1 MMLKL
6 FEYNWRIREAWFDW
20 CCEVPREELIKDR
33 VGGVGS
39 ILYTLF
45 HIVEVE
51 YSWLRVIRGEEDLV
65 VKYADH
71 QSLDQIRALSNRFHK
86 EINHGLYSLTDLERF
101 KKVHVPWDNS
111 VQTVDD
117 ILHHMVTHEIHHS
130 GQLSIWSR
138 EIGRQPV
145 VARFLE

>member
-1 MMLKL
+1 MLKL

-20 CCEVPREELIKDR
+20 CREVPHEELTIDR

-51 YSWLRVIRGEEDLV
+51 YSWLRVIRCGEDIV

-71 QSLDQIRALSNRFHK
+71 QSLDQIQALSNRFHQ
-86 EINHGLYSLTDLERF
+86 EIKQGLHSLTNRDLDNE
-101 KKVHVPWDNS
+101 VSVSWDNS

-117 ILHHMVTHEIHHS
+117 ILHHMVAHEIHHS

-138 EIGRQPV
+138 ELGRQPV
-145 VARFLE
+145 VARFLD

>member
-1 MMLKL
+1 MLKL
-6 FEYNWRIREAWFDW
+6 FEYNWKIRESWFDW
-20 CCEVPREELIKDR
+20 CREVPHEELTIDR
-33 VGGVGS
+33 VRGVGN

-51 YSWLRVIRGEEDLV
+51 YSWLRVIRGEEDIV

-71 QSLDQIRALSNRFHK
+71 QSLDQIQALSNRFHQ
-86 EINHGLYSLTDLERF
+86 EINQGLHSLTNRDLVNE
-101 KKVHVPWDNS
+101 VSVPWDNS

-117 ILHHMVTHEIHHS
+117 ILHHMVVHEIHHS

-138 EIGRQPV
+138 ELGRQPV